1 MQKSE
6 HRLNYSRMPDSQ
18 FHDKVDFQL
27 RVAASQLRTLKTNS
41 TQLARCLRK
50 ASREEGQALEELLAM
65 ISLPDEKEETKTV
78 EKEEEKKTPVT
89 ETAMVVYEPPQEDKS
104 PLKIFSRILAQKNS
118 GDSEQGE
125 PTSANRSASS
135 STGTSRPHLVRQN
148 DMLPF
153 PTATASPK
161 RILKRQNAFVSFSKA
176 ESCWLAEILSKSIE
190 DCNVCTSN
198 ILWFGCVSIARLLKN
213 SFDFKFVWPAIFF
226 HRSHKARARLVSR
239 KRSLEPG
246 SIWAC
251 RNRYGVLSLM
261 DFFHSDTL
269 WPGRAKK
276 PKGRK
281 SQKQNL
287 LPRRKK
293 RRKKKRRVVKRR
305 RKRISWHLVCIMFGM
320 PGIELEPQQA
330 QLHKRE
336 LLFVFWTGAKEKFLE
351 GPHGFQCL
359 PCSSKGGH
367 EAREITTQSES
378 HGQKCFPKGQGRHRS
393 WCFERNLN
401 GLPKEHYHLWAVA
414 DSTSNQPEQKRNMW
428 WACGLCG
435 FGWGRT
441 WLKFH
446 KELM

>member
-1 MQKSE
+1 MSKGRLAPDPCVGVADWQKVFSGWLKEEGSWDLWKLVKAERDHDWKTAPDASWLSQLYGFFKKALRTAPNCTFASSKLKMCLEKMQKSE

-41 TQLARCLRK
+41 TQLTRCLRK

-198 ILWFGCVSIARLLKN
+198 IL
-213 SFDFKFVWPAIFF
+213 
-226 HRSHKARARLVSR
+226 
-239 KRSLEPG
+239 
-246 SIWAC
+246 
-251 RNRYGVLSLM
+251 
-261 DFFHSDTL
+261 
-269 WPGRAKK
+269 
-276 PKGRK
+276 
-281 SQKQNL
+281 
-287 LPRRKK
+287 
-293 RRKKKRRVVKRR
+293 
-305 RKRISWHLVCIMFGM
+305 
-320 PGIELEPQQA
+320 
-330 QLHKRE
+330 
-336 LLFVFWTGAKEKFLE
+336 
-351 GPHGFQCL
+351 
-359 PCSSKGGH
+359 
-367 EAREITTQSES
+367 
-378 HGQKCFPKGQGRHRS
+378 
-393 WCFERNLN
+393 
-401 GLPKEHYHLWAVA
+401 
-414 DSTSNQPEQKRNMW
+414 
-428 WACGLCG
+428 
-435 FGWGRT
+435 
-441 WLKFH
+441 
-446 KELM
+446 

>member
-50 ASREEGQALEELLAM
+50 ASREEGQALEELLDM

-78 EKEEEKKTPVT
+78 EKEAEKTTPVT
-89 ETAMVVYEPPQEDKS
+89 ETAMVVYQPPQEDKS

-161 RILKRQNAFVSFSKA
+161 RIFLKRQNAFVSFSKA

-190 DCNVCTSN
+190 DYNVCTSN
-198 ILWFGCVSIARLLKN
+198 ILWFGCVSIARFLKN
-213 SFDFKFVWPAIFF
+213 SFDFKFVWPAIFFF

-251 RNRYGVLSLM
+251 RNRYGVLSLI
-261 DFFHSDTL
+261 DLFPFRHIVARK
-269 WPGRAKK
+269 GKK
-276 PKGRK
+276 TE
-281 SQKQNL
+281 SQKE
-287 LPRRKK
+287 PKAK
-293 RRKKKRRVVKRR
+293 SSPKKK
-305 RKRISWHLVCIMFGM
+305 
-320 PGIELEPQQA
+320 
-330 QLHKRE
+330 
-336 LLFVFWTGAKEKFLE
+336 KEKKEEKKSDEEKKEKDKLTFGL
-351 GPHGFQCL
+351 H
-359 PCSSKGGH
+359 H
-367 EAREITTQSES
+367 VWNARYWTWTTT
-378 HGQKCFPKGQGRHRS
+378 
-393 WCFERNLN
+393 
-401 GLPKEHYHLWAVA
+401 
-414 DSTSNQPEQKRNMW
+414 STT
-428 WACGLCG
+428 A
-435 FGWGRT
+435 
-441 WLKFH
+441 
-446 KELM
+446 